1 MWFKFSVFFV
11 FLSLIVSCKKMERTN
26 TLDGLSEVTT
36 SSIVYES
43 LSSVRVSS
51 IVVQKEGA
59 EKVVERGVC
68 YSESSSPT
76 RESLKITAG
85 EGFGNFDVYLTDL
98 KVNTTYYVKAYAF
111 NGTKTSYGNELI
123 VRVTDP
129 MVVTSNI
136 VSITPNTATVNAR
149 LLSSQPV
156 KERGVC
162 WSTSAQP
169 TLASN
174 KRSDEIG
181 AESYSIQLTTLKPA
195 TLYYVRAYAILESGV
210 IYGNQVSFT
219 TKEKFPVAI
228 TTFDVSEVNNTS
240 AMSGGMIL
248 SDGGMQITQ
257 RGICWSKNS
266 YPTIADN
273 VTNDGAGVG
282 SFTSTMKGLE
292 IGTTYYVRSYAINS
306 EGVSYGNET
315 YFRTTQPTSG
325 EAPLIYDVNGN
336 SYKTVYI
343 GTQRWMSQ
351 NLKAS
356 TFNDGTSIPMLTDN
370 SKWESVKTA
379 AWCYFNND
387 ASTNNSKGK
396 LYNWYFLDK
405 NSVGDKNICPTG
417 WHIPSI
423 EEIELLINYV
433 GSDAQKLKS
442 ISGWSLGSGNNQS
455 GFNGLPAGYR
465 ATNGSY
471 YGEGQLGVFWSK
483 SEVYSYDARILELNT
498 NNYPQTFRE
507 DKRNGYS
514 IRCVK
519 D

>member
-1 MWFKFSVFFV
+1 MWFKFSVFFA
-11 FLSLIVSCKKMERTN
+11 FCFFIVSCKKMERTN
-26 TLDGLSEVTT
+26 TLDGLAVVTT
-36 SSIVYES
+36 SSVEYES
-43 LSSVRVSS
+43 LSSVRVLS
-51 IVVQKEGA
+51 VVQQKEGA
-59 EKVVERGVC
+59 ETVVERGVC
-68 YSESSSPT
+68 YSESSNPT
-76 RESLKITAG
+76 RENSKKTAG
-85 EGFGNFDVYLTDL
+85 EGYGNFEVYLTDL

-136 VSITPNTATVNAR
+136 VSITPNTASVNAR

-162 WSTSAQP
+162 WSTASQP
-169 TLASN
+169 TISSYKL
-174 KRSDEIG
+174 SDEVG
-181 AESYSIQLTTLKPA
+181 SENYALQLTALKPA
-195 TLYYVRAYAILESGV
+195 TLYYVRAYALVESGV
-210 IYGNQVSFT
+210 IYGNQISFT
-219 TKEKFPVAI
+219 TKDKFPVSI
-228 TTFDVSEVNNTS
+228 TTFDVTEVNNTS

-266 YPTIADN
+266 YPTIDDKF
-273 VTNDGAGVG
+273 TNDGAGVG
-282 SFTSTMKGLE
+282 SFTSTLKGLE

-356 TFNDGTSIPMLTDN
+356 TFNDGASIPMVTDN
-370 SKWESVKTA
+370 SKWESLKTA

-396 LYNWYFLDK
+396 LYNWYVFDE
-405 NSVGDKNICPTG
+405 STVGNKNICPTG

-423 EEIELLINYV
+423 EEIEMLLSYV
-433 GSDAQKLKS
+433 GTDAQKLKS
-442 ISGWSLGSGNNQS
+442 VSGWSLGSGTNQS
-455 GFNGLPAGYR
+455 GFNGLPVGYR
-465 ATNGSY
+465 ATNGNF
-471 YGEGQLGVFWSK
+471 YGAGQMGVFWSK

-498 NNYPQTFRE
+498 DNYPQTFRE